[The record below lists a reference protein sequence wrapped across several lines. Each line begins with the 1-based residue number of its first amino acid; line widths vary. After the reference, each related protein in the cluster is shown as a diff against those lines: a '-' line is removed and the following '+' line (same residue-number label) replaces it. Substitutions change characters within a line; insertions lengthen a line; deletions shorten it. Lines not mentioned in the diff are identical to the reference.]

1 MSDKDRARPVML
13 PRIERVVLRNFS
25 LYTRLRTVEVDLAS
39 PVFCLAGA
47 NGLGKSTFLSTLN
60 YAITGAVPRPGLSFL
75 GASQYYEETLDYS
88 SRYFDG
94 RIAPADRDIAEV
106 ELHMLIGASRFTLA
120 RGMFEPRGL
129 RNLCIKHAG
138 KKQLDLSGGQ
148 LTESQRHERYADE
161 VLQATGLT
169 SLAQLA
175 FLQLL
180 VFTFDE
186 ERRLLFWSPRV
197 TEQALFLAFGIP
209 PKQVAEA
216 EALQRTYDAA
226 ESQARNKQWQATG
239 VRKRREVLQEA
250 LSGRSDNDSETDLQ
264 EEHTRRS
271 EALDAAGEQHEQLV
285 AAVKEAELAVDEVVT
300 ELLAAQESYQRAYS
314 ERVDR
319 ARAPHAHP
327 IVEQAL
333 NEQRCE
339 VCGASGASVSD
350 AVSAALSKGH
360 CPLCDSVI
368 EQYDEHEEA
377 MLQKNLHAIG
387 EQVSKLEE
395 KRAVADRELTR
406 QRALLDDAD
415 RRVRDLSRELER
427 FQNAN
432 TRALLQLRGGPA
444 FIDEAERGMQ
454 NEINDLLAQKDEE
467 VEKRDRARAAL
478 DEVRRDLMARFSRM
492 EQEFI
497 PLLQELAREFLGA
510 SLQVDLERRGPHV
523 GLQLSFRG
531 SERQT
536 PDTLSESQ
544 RYFMDIALRMA
555 LARKLSHSDDPTTL
569 YIDTPEGSLDIAYE
583 GRAGRMFGR
592 FAMGGNRI
600 VMTANINT
608 SQLLRELASVC
619 RREGM
624 MLVQMTEWTE
634 LTQVQQD
641 AELLFERAYE
651 AIERRLDGEDEE

>member
-1 MSDKDRARPVML
+1 MSDKQRPQSVML

-25 LYTRLRTVEVDLAS
+25 LYTRLRTVEADFAS

-75 GASQYYEETLDYS
+75 GASEYYEDTLDYS

-94 RIAPADRDIAEV
+94 RIAPADRDSAEV
-106 ELHMLIGASRFTLA
+106 ELQMSIGAKRFTLV

-129 RNLCIKHAG
+129 RNLRVEQAG
-138 KKQLDLSGGQ
+138 KQRLDLSGGQ

-161 VLQATGLT
+161 VRQATGLT

-175 FLQLL
+175 FLHLL

-209 PKQVAEA
+209 PQQVSEA

-239 VRKRREVLQEA
+239 VRKRLKTLQEA
-250 LSGRSDNDSETDLQ
+250 LRSPPDDDSEADLQ
-264 EEHTRRS
+264 KEHARRT
-271 EALDAAGEQHEQLV
+271 EALDDAGEEHQRLV
-285 AAVKEAELAVDEVVT
+285 AAVKEAELAVDEAVT
-300 ELLAAQESYQRAYS
+300 ALLAAQESYQRAYS
-314 ERVDR
+314 ERVTR
-319 ARAPHAHP
+319 ARAPHTHP

-333 NEQRCE
+333 DERLCG
-339 VCGASGASVSD
+339 VCGASGASVRKV
-350 AVSAALSKGH
+350 VSAALREDH
-360 CPLCDSVI
+360 CPLCDSAI
-368 EQYDEHEEA
+368 EQQDEHEEA
-377 MLQKNLHAIG
+377 LLQKNLHELG
-387 EQVSKLEE
+387 QQVSKLEKE
-395 KRAVADRELTR
+395 RAVADRELKR
-406 QRALLDDAD
+406 QRALLEETD
-415 RRVRDLSRELER
+415 RHVRNLSRELER

-478 DEVRRDLMARFSRM
+478 DLVRQDLMARFSRM

-523 GLQLSFRG
+523 GLQLSFGG

-555 LARKLSHSDDPTTL
+555 LARKLSHPDDPTTL

-592 FAMGGNRI
+592 FAADGNRI

-608 SQLLRELASVC
+608 SQLLLDLASVC
-619 RREGM
+619 RRERM
-624 MLVQMTEWTE
+624 TLVQMTEWTE
-634 LTQVQQD
+634 LTQVQQE
-641 AELLFERAYE
+641 AELLFEQAYE
-651 AIERRLDGEDEE
+651 AIERRLDGEDEG